1 MEKHYPSSTNW
12 KKTGSSDA
20 MRLAEL
26 SPPQDMSSLFRLS
39 TWTFSSCSRFRH
51 PDLFPCLLS
60 MNILHSSV
68 TQPMGKFVKIEGWPV
83 QFLPVYNRLTEEVT
97 EEAAEV
103 KFGETSTRVFSAE
116 YLAAIMIETGRP
128 KDHAR
133 LLLFFESESVDR
145 SVLEDIA
152 ARHGLKEKWE
162 KFQRYYLRE
171 DDRYAEN
178 HKTVLS

>member
-1 MEKHYPSSTNW
+1 
-12 KKTGSSDA
+12 
-20 MRLAEL
+20 
-26 SPPQDMSSLFRLS
+26 
-39 TWTFSSCSRFRH
+39 
-51 PDLFPCLLS
+51 
-60 MNILHSSV
+60 
-68 TQPMGKFVKIEGWPV
+68 MGKFVKIEGWPV
-83 QFLPVYNRLTEEVT
+83 QFLPVYNRLTEEAT